1 MLGAGLVEVGYT
13 RVARFLFSPGQA
25 LMVPSSVAKMKDEAT
40 PETWKSV
47 FDALA
52 TIPVGVPTP
61 FAPVGSTGPL
71 PAVGINTLSAIGV
84 PAAL

>member
-1 MLGAGLVEVGYT
+1 
-13 RVARFLFSPGQA
+13 
-25 LMVPSSVAKMKDEAT
+25 MKDEAT

-52 TIPVGVPTP
+52 TIPVGVPGP
-61 FAPVGSTGPL
+61 FVPAASTGPF
-71 PAVGINTLSAIGV
+71 PAVGIKTLSAIGV